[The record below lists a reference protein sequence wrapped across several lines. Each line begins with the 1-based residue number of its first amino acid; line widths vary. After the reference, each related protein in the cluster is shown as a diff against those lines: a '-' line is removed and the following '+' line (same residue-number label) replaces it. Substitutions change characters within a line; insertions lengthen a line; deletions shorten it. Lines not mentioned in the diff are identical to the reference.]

1 MAGHGAKATLN
12 KMRYVSHMIHFIM
25 KYSFG
30 PVSVC
35 SGPEDCGLGG
45 ERGAPNNDRCII
57 LFDESQETWQKL
69 NNSNHASR
77 CRDSSLQGSLV

>member
-25 KYSFG
+25 KYSCG

-35 SGPEDCGLGG
+35 PGPEDCGPGVVG
-45 ERGAPNNDRCII
+45 GAPNND
-57 LFDESQETWQKL
+57 
-69 NNSNHASR
+69 
-77 CRDSSLQGSLV
+77 